1 MPDEPEVISDVK
13 PTDGAPSTPSDVK
26 PKAEPSAAPAK
37 TLADVVKETAAASL
51 ASQPDKSEGNEPEK
65 PDEKVAP
72 VEAKEGS
79 EETDETK
86 ETDEDG
92 KPKLGDE
99 NLPFNKHPRFQELI
113 KERNE
118 FKQKIEQYDPAI
130 KRDAALSDYCQKN
143 GITND
148 EFVNA
153 MEVAALLHNEPKKA
167 LETLKQY
174 VETLELTLGNKLPAD
189 LQKEVEDGILSE
201 ERAKELANLRVKSQ
215 GLEYT
220 GKKSEAQVVQERQ
233 KSIATAVNSWEA
245 SKKTSDPAYDK
256 KYPLIERAF
265 VAACSLTPPRS
276 PAEAVA
282 LVEKAYA
289 EVNTALGTLVPK
301 PPTRKVLRTNGAT
314 IKTAVEI
321 KPGTPL
327 REALPLIAKGVVA
340 AHRE

>member
-13 PTDGAPSTPSDVK
+13 PTDGAPSAPSDVK

-51 ASQPDKSEGNEPEK
+51 ASQPDKPEDEPPKKVDDKVASVDEPEVDPEK
-65 PDEKVAP
+65 DE
-72 VEAKEGS
+72 VEE
-79 EETDETK
+79 
-86 ETDEDG
+86 DEDG

-118 FKQKIEQYDPAI
+118 FKQKVEQYEPAI

-189 LQKEVEDGILSE
+189 LQQEVDDGAISE
-201 ERAKELANLRVKSQ
+201 ARAKELANLRVKSQ

-233 KSIATAVNSWEA
+233 RTIATAVNSWEQQ
-245 SKKTSDPAYDK
+245 KKTADPAYDK
-256 KYPLIERAF
+256 KYPLIEKAF

-289 EVNTALGTLVPK
+289 DVNAALGTLVPK
-301 PPTRKVLRTNGAT
+301 PPTRKVLRSNGAT
-314 IKTAVEI
+314 IKNAVEI